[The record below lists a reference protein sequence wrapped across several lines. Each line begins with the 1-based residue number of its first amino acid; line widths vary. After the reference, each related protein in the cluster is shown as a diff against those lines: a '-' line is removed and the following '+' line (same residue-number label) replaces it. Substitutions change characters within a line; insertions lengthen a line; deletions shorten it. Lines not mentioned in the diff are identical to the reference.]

1 MENAEKSRPSE
12 SGFRLSTK
20 QQAEIGDILLSA
32 RSVARQLVSQAK
44 QQSEELLRD
53 SRQQAAQIAAEA
65 QTRAASAV
73 NEADEKSAALI
84 GEAEKKAAAIVREAE
99 GKAEAIVCEAEEK
112 TGPIVSSAEEKA
124 AAIVRE
130 AEEHAAVILQEAER
144 NAEAPVTSERMGIPE
159 NMQDYVVRCVG
170 DCFTKL
176 RQQQLA
182 SIDLINEQWQ
192 SFLSNLTLEEAAPTA
207 PPPATSAAP
216 PVRAAAV
223 SLPAFP
229 SGTPAAG
236 TGVPTLSFRSR
247 ITLSAVRFPIPG
259 AREMALTSP
268 DAMAKRSSSAEWTDR
283 RASPPLGPIPLTVIS
298 WRNRSSSSLDRK
310 P

>member
-12 SGFRLSTK
+12 SSFRLSTK

-53 SRQQAAQIAAEA
+53 SRQQSTQIIAEA
-65 QTRAASAV
+65 QTRAASISD
-73 NEADEKSAALI
+73 EAETKSAELI

-99 GKAEAIVCEAEEK
+99 GKAEAIVCEVEEK

-124 AAIVRE
+124 AAIVREAEEHAAAIVHE

-176 RQQQLA
+176 RQQQLE
-182 SIDLINEQWQ
+182 SVDLINQQWQ
-192 SFLSNLTLEEAAPTA
+192 SFLSNLTLEETPPTA
-207 PPPATSAAP
+207 PS
-216 PVRAAAV
+216 V
-223 SLPAFP
+223 S
-229 SGTPAAG
+229 TE
-236 TGVPTLSFRSR
+236 VSR
-247 ITLSAVRFPIPG
+247 EDIESRVNVI
-259 AREMALTSP
+259 ARELMDLIG
-268 DAMAKRSSSAEWTDR
+268 K
-283 RASPPLGPIPLTVIS
+283 
-298 WRNRSSSSLDRK
+298 
-310 P
+310 

>member
-130 AEEHAAVILQEAER
+130 AEEHAAAIVHEAEEHAAVILQEAER

-207 PPPATSAAP
+207 PPPATSAAL
-216 PVRAAAV
+216 PVSTEV
-223 SLPAFP
+223 SREDIEAR
-229 SGTPAAG
+229 
-236 TGVPTLSFRSR
+236 VNV
-247 ITLSAVRFPIPG
+247 I
-259 AREMALTSP
+259 ARELM
-268 DAMAKRSSSAEWTDR
+268 DMIGK
-283 RASPPLGPIPLTVIS
+283 
-298 WRNRSSSSLDRK
+298 
-310 P
+310 